1 MPRSGSY
8 YSPAKYSGSWK
19 NLHNQLDTQ
28 FSSHIKT
35 EAEEDAEYEEE
46 QRRQASE
53 ASEAND
59 ARRAQQSSRIM
70 PELRPLPP
78 PQNVG
83 YGGGK
88 RRSKSSN
95 KPKKSA
101 KRVKTA
107 KRSKSRKIRRRHK

>member
-1 MPRSGSY
+1 MSGRFRGDNR
-8 YSPAKYSGSWK
+8 GSWK
-19 NLHNQLDTQ
+19 NLHNQPDTQ

-46 QRRQASE
+46 QRRQS
-53 ASEAND
+53 SEAND
-59 ARRAQQSSRIM
+59 AMRAEQSSSRIM
-70 PELRPLPP
+70 PTLRPLPP
-78 PQNVG
+78 RNVG
-83 YGGGK
+83 YSGGK

-107 KRSKSRKIRRRHK
+107 KRAKSRKIRRRHK

>member
-1 MPRSGSY
+1 MSGRFRGDNR
-8 YSPAKYSGSWK
+8 GSWK
-19 NLHNQLDTQ
+19 NIHNQPDTQ
-28 FSSHIKT
+28 FSSRIKT

-53 ASEAND
+53 AND
-59 ARRAQQSSRIM
+59 ARRDEQSSRIM
-70 PELRPLPP
+70 PKLRPLPP

-88 RRSKSSN
+88 QRSKSSN

-107 KRSKSRKIRRRHK
+107 KRSKSRKIRRQRK